1 MHLEGEST
9 GLEKRLLLA
18 LFVAVI
24 VIISGF
30 AYLFLGGSAPVEES
44 FIGVISVDGPILTVE
59 GPQAIVGAISIAFT
73 GLFVLVGVPEPGR
86 AVE

>member
-1 MHLEGEST
+1 MEGEST

-30 AYLFLGGSAPVEES
+30 AYLFLGGSEARRKKH
-44 FIGVISVDGPILTVE
+44 ILK
-59 GPQAIVGAISIAFT
+59 
-73 GLFVLVGVPEPGR
+73 VLTE
-86 AVE
+86 A